1 MGEGKH
7 FADAGRQ
14 VFTLWINNL
23 LACFSPDFIAAF
35 TSACVLRARS
45 ASASP
50 IGTLI
55 IASSFSARFLSRCL
69 PSSDRH

>member
-35 TSACVLRARS
+35 TSACVLRARR
-45 ASASP
+45 AAPRP